1 MSSIYCSN
9 AFNTYSLFT
18 YFESESLSKQ
28 RIIQKNLVHFLGF
41 PDRLYD
47 KDLLAS
53 NEYFGQ
59 YGLIYK
65 IILTTKNDKN
75 TNKKL
80 NSAYITFST
89 NEEAAYAILSV
100 DSIIIDDILV
110 RAFFGTT
117 KYCNHFL
124 NNLKCSNMNKCIFLH
139 EMAQPCDIIEENS
152 RFGYSDHIKL
162 AKKIIT
168 FGSKESQNYVMNN
181 SYKGQTFLPN
191 LATIYQKNMII
202 EKTKNHQK
210 KVNKNNINISIDSQ
224 NSSNSFYSTN
234 IELNDNKDTSFN
246 SIKNEENNNIIFK
259 SKNKSRF
266 EFANNNINKS
276 DTKGERNKVSK
287 IVREIIGELT
297 LRFAFFCLINKQIPL
312 KNLEIEF
319 CKNLYNKTKN
329 SELKDIITNCI

>member
-124 NNLKCSNMNKCIFLH
+124 NNLQCSNMNKCIFLH

-224 NSSNSFYSTN
+224 NSSNSFYSNNSN
-234 IELNDNKDTSFN
+234 IELNDNKDN